1 MNTISI
7 SATRLA
13 LLTLAS
19 IVAIACS
26 DQPSNSEP
34 VEPQPS
40 VMEEQVVQQ
49 VPIPGTQRHLLYSAE
64 IGQHFTID
72 VAVPNGTFD
81 QPLPVIYLT
90 DGNWM
95 FPMVQGTLQLLRLGE
110 EVPAA
115 ILVGIG
121 YPNATLNEVAK
132 LRTRDL
138 TPSVDANFIKSLDS
152 ASNDQP
158 PTVKAG
164 GADAFLHFIDSQV
177 KPFIHANYNAH
188 KNNDILM
195 GDSLGGLFT
204 LHALFTRTEEYR
216 RYIVGSPSLWWDA
229 QSTFATEIAYA
240 ESHDDLDVDLFI
252 SVGGFEEGTP
262 FSIDSAKMVTNMRK
276 MANTLRGRDYPSL
289 RLTEYE
295 FDKETHYSVIPAT
308 WSRGLRE
315 VFGTE
320 KSGL

>member
-1 MNTISI
+1 VNTISI

-19 IVAIACS
+19 IVAFACS
-26 DQPSNSEP
+26 DQPSNSELTK
-34 VEPQPS
+34 PQPS
-40 VMEEQVVQQ
+40 VLEEQVVQQ
-49 VPIPGTQRHLLYSAE
+49 VSIPGTQRHLLYSAE

-72 VAVPNGTFD
+72 VAVPNGSFD
-81 QPLPVIYLT
+81 GPLPVIYLT

-110 EVPAA
+110 EVPGA

-121 YPNATLNEVAK
+121 YPNATLEDVAA
-132 LRTRDL
+132 LRMRDL
-138 TPSVDANFIKSLDS
+138 TPTIDNNFIEAQNNKSSDHS
-152 ASNDQP
+152 

-177 KPFIHANYNAH
+177 KPFIHANYNAQ

-204 LHALFTRTEEYR
+204 LHALFTRTAEYR
-216 RYIVGSPSLWWDA
+216 RYIVGSPSLWWDG

-240 ESHDDLDVDLFI
+240 KSHDDLDVELFI

-262 FSIDSAKMVTNMRK
+262 FSTDSAKMVTNMR
-276 MANTLRGRDYPSL
+276 NLVTTLQGRDYPSL
-289 RLTEYE
+289 RLAEYE

-315 VFGTE
+315 VFGTK